1 MKKTISSLFILAA
14 INSTYAQFESTDIGA
29 RASGLNGAF
38 TSVSDNS
45 LAIFYNPSGS
55 GQMKYR
61 EVSVFYNPSPF
72 GVSEVSTLA
81 LTYAEPLKFGTFGLG
96 IKSFG
101 YELYRESNVILSYG
115 NSFTD
120 KIFLGFNLNY
130 YYLNIKNYNTASS
143 FGADIGAMAYI
154 SGTLKWGFFAKN
166 ITGATIGK
174 SGEKLAQV
182 YRTGFTAK
190 PREDLNLILEAEKDV
205 RYPLSVKAGLEYF
218 VNEYIDLRAGVG
230 TEPAAFSGGLSLNYN
245 LFQLDY
251 SIYSNGELGITNQ
264 GSLTINFGGN
274 KAKKNSMTMLK
285 KAFAD

>member
-1 MKKTISSLFILAA
+1 MKRTFSSLVILAA
-14 INSTYAQFESTDIGA
+14 LNSAYAQFENTDIGA

-45 LAIFYNPSGS
+45 LAVFYNPSGL

-81 LTYAEPLKFGTFGLG
+81 LTYAEPLKFGTFSLG

-101 YELYRESNVILSYG
+101 YDLYRESNVILAYG

-143 FGADIGAMAYI
+143 FGADLGAMAYI

-230 TEPAAFSGGLSLNYN
+230 TQPAAFSGGISFNYN

-264 GSLTINFGGN
+264 GSLTVNFGGN
-274 KAKKNSMTMLK
+274 NAKKNSMTMLK

>member
-45 LAIFYNPSGS
+45 LAVFYNPSGL
-55 GQMKYR
+55 GQMIYR

-264 GSLTINFGGN
+264 GSLTVNFGGN
-274 KAKKNSMTMLK
+274 NAKKNSMTMLK